1 MESDLFFPITQV
13 PANTKAYLYIQM
25 GSLTIDWITSVVQ
38 SKIIL
43 SPLL

>member
-1 MESDLFFPITQV
+1 MESDLFFPFITQV

-38 SKIIL
+38 SK
-43 SPLL
+43 